1 MNRILFFVALAAS
14 LNAGAVA
21 AQAYKC
27 VENGKTTISTAP
39 CPAGA
44 VTRAE
49 IVAENLPDAEAARA
63 DVERQQRYLDNMAR
77 DAAHAAEQKMKAEK
91 IKAEQAALEARA
103 QRDEAEAEA
112 LRANADRSAIFYYTP
127 PYGFYG
133 YGKYGG
139 DIRGYGVFRN
149 NSRPDLSIRIQAG
162 SSGALVRKGS
172 ASVQGKPSRRG
183 SAGQGGH
190 QGRHPRP

>member
-49 IVAENLPDAEAARA
+49 IAAENLPDAEAARA

-77 DAAHAAEQKMKAEK
+77 DAAHAAEQRMKAEK

-112 LRANADRSAIFYYTP
+112 LRANAERRAILYDAP

-133 YGKYGG
+133 YGRTGG
-139 DIRGYGVFRN
+139 NFRGYGVRRN
-149 NSRPDLSIRIQAG
+149 NSRPGISVRIESGNAPIHRG
-162 SSGALVRKGS
+162 SSGRSGPARPHEG
-172 ASVQGKPSRRG
+172 GKK
-183 SAGQGGH
+183 
-190 QGRHPRP
+190 